1 MKNVQF
7 EDWVINVQYK
17 QTTAFYEKQAF
28 EQQLEVLNFVQV
40 SSFGDFEVQQF
51 LEQFGIDMLKPSAL
65 NYFSLEDGTVMYSGC
80 YYVFGQIEQGQLDNW
95 DVVIGQHCFSLTM
108 GNSDVPEELV
118 GQVFEI
124 SFEVVLPWLLEE
136 PLAL

>member
-65 NYFSLEDGTVMYSGC
+65 NYLSLEDGTVMYSGC

-124 SFEVVLPWLLEE
+124 SFEVALPWLLEE